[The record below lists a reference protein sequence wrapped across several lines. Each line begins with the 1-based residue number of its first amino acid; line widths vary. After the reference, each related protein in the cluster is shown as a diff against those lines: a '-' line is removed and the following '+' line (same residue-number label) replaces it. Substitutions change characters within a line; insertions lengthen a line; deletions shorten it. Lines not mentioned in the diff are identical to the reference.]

1 MPIIVSEIKIA
12 PGEPKEKAFE
22 KAFSVLKIKSSE
34 ANSVSV
40 SKISVD
46 ARKKDRVSLV
56 FSVAVCCE
64 NEEKIAE
71 RAKAK
76 NVTYRKNC
84 TCGNS
89 GAQKRTG
96 NKAGDNRLWSC
107 RNVCRTLSCKSR
119 RLPDYF

>member
-40 SKISVD
+40 SKVSVD

-56 FSVAVCCE
+56 FSVAVSCE

-76 NVTYRKNC
+76 GITEVVFDRGGYVYHGRVKELAE
-84 TCGNS
+84 
-89 GAQKRTG
+89 GAREGGLQ
-96 NKAGDNRLWSC
+96 
-107 RNVCRTLSCKSR
+107 
-119 RLPDYF
+119 F